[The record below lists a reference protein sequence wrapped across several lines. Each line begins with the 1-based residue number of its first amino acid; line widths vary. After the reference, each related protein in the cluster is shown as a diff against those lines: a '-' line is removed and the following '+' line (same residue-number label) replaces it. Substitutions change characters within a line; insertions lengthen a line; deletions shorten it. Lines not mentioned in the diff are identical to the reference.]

1 MNYVRTTLLSLVLA
15 SMMVLIDSLNIGPEK
30 HPSIRTKNQRGSNSI
45 SKTLPD
51 CSTRRKYVQ
60 TFLSVLT
67 FGPATPARAN
77 GDDDQTMK
85 QGETVVV
92 PLTYIPSLAAYVIY
106 YSVGGDRFGAIL
118 DTGSP
123 FLTVPGYCDKNK
135 YGCYLQE
142 HSQPSGLP
150 PTIEQFDNNEGKVE
164 WRTAPF
170 SFVNGTGSMMGPLA
184 MTFGVLSD
192 SLMGGSGGIFF
203 GLVRDTDSRIRPSF
217 LGQTKVQAFEID
229 LASSSKTLT
238 LTTDSFLDHSD
249 YIPLVKDLNRK
260 YGDPTIHY
268 TAKAQSLVANN
279 STVASGKDGKPIYVI
294 FDSGVSG
301 MVVSQELL
309 DERYATARKNRERSL
324 WGSVQI
330 SFRTKSGQ
338 TMELTATKPLT
349 TPLGRTPWPGFN
361 AHLIV
366 VGLAFLDGSK
376 MTVDIDKQKL
386 WIE

>member
-1 MNYVRTTLLSLVLA
+1 MTTS
-15 SMMVLIDSLNIGPEK
+15 PEY
-30 HPSIRTKNQRGSNSI
+30 
-45 SKTLPD
+45 
-51 CSTRRKYVQ
+51 STRRKYVQ
-60 TFLSVLT
+60 TFLSALT
-67 FGPATPARAN
+67 FGSATLARAS
-77 GDDDQTMK
+77 GDDDEQTIIK
-85 QGETVVV
+85 QGETVIV
-92 PLTYIPSLAAYVIY
+92 PLTYISSLSAYVIY
-106 YSVGGDRFGAIL
+106 YNVGGDRFGAIL

-123 FLTVPGYCDKNK
+123 FLTVPGYCNKNK

-142 HSQPSGLP
+142 HSQPSGLSS
-150 PTIEQFDNNEGKVE
+150 TYEQFDNNEGEVE
-164 WRTAPF
+164 WRRAPF
-170 SFVNGTGSMMGPLA
+170 SFTNATGSMMVPLA

-203 GLVRDTDSRIRPSF
+203 GLVRDTDNRIRPSF
-217 LGQTKVQAFEID
+217 LGQTNVQAFAID

-238 LTTDSFLDHSD
+238 LTTDSLLDHSD

-268 TAKAQSLVANN
+268 TAKAKSFVANN
-279 STVASGKDGKPIYVI
+279 STVAAAGKDGKPIYVI

-309 DERYATARKNRERSL
+309 DERYATARSNRERSL

-330 SFRTKSGQ
+330 SFQTKRGQ

-349 TPLGRTPWPGFN
+349 TPLGQIPWKGFN

-366 VGLAFLDGSK
+366 VGLAFLDGNK
-376 MTVDIDKQKL
+376 MTVDISKQKL